1 MKKRYFKTSW
11 DSLLLQAII
20 LLGLGGTVYV
30 LVQSIRMTL
39 PHLAPENRWSGV
51 LLLFILS
58 FGLAL
63 LAYLE
68 ATFWVG
74 AITLE
79 EKCIRT
85 RGDIRLPNEKIQYKA
100 SVDYE
105 RILEVSIIPLRRDSK
120 NRNVRASRPFPYL
133 CVTKARGR
141 TLFALHFMSSATVRS
156 MLTELNKR
164 CLAAGNDIAMDV
176 DKLMSDFSKARWATK
191 E

>member
-1 MKKRYFKTSW
+1 M
-11 DSLLLQAII
+11 LLQAII
-20 LLGLGGTVYV
+20 LLGFGGTVYV
-30 LVQSIRMTL
+30 LVQSIRL
-39 PHLAPENRWSGV
+39 SWPRLAPEDRGLGV
-51 LLLFILS
+51 FWLLVFS
-58 FGLAL
+58 FGVVL

-68 ATFWVG
+68 AAFWVG

-100 SVDYE
+100 SVEYE
-105 RILEVSIIPLRRDSK
+105 KILEVSIIPLRRDSK
-120 NRNVRASRPFPYL
+120 NRNARFSRPIPYL
-133 CVTKARGR
+133 CIAKSRGR